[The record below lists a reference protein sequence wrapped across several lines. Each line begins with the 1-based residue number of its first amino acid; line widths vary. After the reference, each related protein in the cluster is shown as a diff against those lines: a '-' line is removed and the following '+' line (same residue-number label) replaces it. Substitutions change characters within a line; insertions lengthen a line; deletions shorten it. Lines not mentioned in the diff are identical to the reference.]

1 MKKFDSSKWIT
12 ENKHGSSFNNE
23 LITIFTEVFIQSSL
37 PKGILKENLSLQLE
51 AKISDVIKD
60 KVNKLPSN
68 VKDEFKEFQQSLQ
81 GDGVKLIDFLKT
93 AAATFKGV
101 DKKEI
106 PALLASLE
114 LKEGI
119 TEAKVEGVDSI
130 EALSSLQPTN
140 SFTWNQET
148 TELPSDNY
156 SVFGNSDNS
165 QSLIKGQSYT
175 LSPRTKT
182 GDINDTDI
190 RGILL
195 QNNAAREKTSKFKG
209 FIQKIKGKAKTNAVI
224 ALTLLTLMVPQ
235 MFGDSLNVAQDE
247 FKDAPIENIVA
258 QETGI
263 NLDNTLDLGD
273 KLSGG
278 GGGTDIVK
286 VLDIAGGDNPSEAG
300 VQGDFNNDKNSI
312 VTGGKFKTG
321 EYELSESEKDAYI
334 NQAFGAL
341 ASLMDAQIGDSDTKK
356 LTVNSNIIL
365 DYSGY
370 ISNSGED
377 ANKPNDG
384 TADLQKGREN
394 TALEIATAVKT
405 KIDQYQIDNYGK
417 IIIKVELNKID
428 NSGFE
433 NQDSQETS
441 DYLATQ
447 GFKVKTNVNLD
458 FDESGE
464 SIELVQNNFEYAEYD
479 VAGGGSPT
487 GKKVGGEID
496 GPIRKDDEEEKEDNE
511 VIIDPP
517 KDEEEIMKA
526 TRRNDQWAF
535 ILQKLKPA
543 TRGNEMDSL
552 DIYAMVEADQDL
564 QNLLAS
570 DLSTQDI
577 GFKNKVG
584 TGGDQVVD
592 EEGYISN
599 RALEI
604 SAKEA
609 TDQETRDLASLIL
622 FLRRNPDYLL
632 DKINS
637 FYSEDKQPLNKR
649 AKSKS
654 TFGKFTKGGIV
665 STAEIS
671 LKEMLGYNSLLN
683 ENEALWGKMVS
694 DDLIKQNLEWLIPVA
709 ASIWAGKGST
719 NDNVL
724 DLINRDNVSPQ
735 IQDKINK
742 MFPSTGKAGDNYDFL
757 PDVDRIAQYIDKNT
771 QNIKIA
777 LDQVNTNQEFDQFM
791 VSIVN
796 RFDSEYISRSE
807 ILGFFTNIANKLP
820 KDVNEV
826 GGYTTTT
833 TTDKSMEKIKAATD
847 IQRIEKLL
855 NVPAL
860 KTLLDKINNKNEFQQ
875 VVTYFINSIN
885 GLSNS
890 VKKSRL
896 ISVSNELRSQ
906 QQEPNFQDKVKD
918 IEPDEPVY
926 TLTKETFKSLA
937 EQLGYI
943 K

>member
-1 MKKFDSSKWIT
+1 MAKFDSSKWIT

-114 LKEGI
+114 LKEEI

-130 EALSSLQPTN
+130 EALSALKPTN

-458 FDESGE
+458 FDKSGE
-464 SIELVQNNFEYAEYD
+464 PIELVQNDFEYAKYD
-479 VAGGGSPT
+479 VIGGGRPT
-487 GKKVGGEID
+487 GDKVGGNPD
-496 GPIRKDDEEEKEDNE
+496 GPVKRDDEEEKKKDDNY
-511 VIIDPP
+511 VIDDP
-517 KDEEEIMKA
+517 KDEDEILKQ

-543 TRGNEMDSL
+543 SKGNEQDSL
-552 DIYAMVEADQDL
+552 DIYAMIETDEEL
-564 QNLLAS
+564 QILLSS
-570 DLSTQDI
+570 DLSTKDI

-584 TGGDQVVD
+584 TGGDAIVD
-592 EEGYISN
+592 KNSEISN
-599 RALEI
+599 RTLEI
-604 SAKEA
+604 TAKEA
-609 TDQETRDLASLIL
+609 DTQELRELASLIL
-622 FLRRNPDYLL
+622 FLRRKPDYLL

-637 FYSEDKQPLNKR
+637 FYPEDKQPLNKR

-654 TFGKFTKGGIV
+654 KYGKFTTGGG
-665 STAEIS
+665 
-671 LKEMLGYNSLLN
+671 LKEMLGYGQLLN
-683 ENEALWGKMVS
+683 ENEALWGKLVP
-694 DDLIKQNLEWLIPVA
+694 DDLIKQNLNWLVPAA
-709 ASIWAGKGST
+709 ASIWAGEGST
-719 NDNVL
+719 DTNVL
-724 DLINRDNVSPQ
+724 TIINQNNVN
-735 IQDKINK
+735 QDVLNKIK
-742 MFPSTGKAGDNYDFL
+742 KSFSTTGKAGDKYTFA
-757 PDVDRIAQYIDKNT
+757 PDVDRLAKVIVKNP
-771 QNIKIA
+771 QNIEVKI
-777 LDQVNTNQEFDQFM
+777 DQINTKIEFDEF
-791 VSIVN
+791 VTAIIN
-796 RFDSEYISRSE
+796 RFDKKYIIRGE
-807 ILGFFTNIANKLP
+807 VPGVLTQIANELP
-820 KDVNEV
+820 KDIKESINETTVDVEKVEDILELPAIKNVIDKVNSKE
-826 GGYTTTT
+826 
-833 TTDKSMEKIKAATD
+833 EF
-847 IQRIEKLL
+847 IQ
-855 NVPAL
+855 AL
-860 KTLLDKINNKNEFQQ
+860 RFFIDKIESIN
-875 VVTYFINSIN
+875 NSI
-885 GLSNS
+885 
-890 VKKSRL
+890 KKSYL
-896 ISVSNELRSQ
+896 NSLASNYRSQ
-906 QQEPNFQDKVKD
+906 QQTPDFKDKINTTNTTD
-918 IEPDEPVY
+918 PEGRTPVY
-926 TLTKETFKSLA
+926 IATKESFKSLA
-937 EQLGYI
+937 QQLGYI

>member
-114 LKEGI
+114 LKEEI

-130 EALSSLQPTN
+130 EALSALKPTN

-458 FDESGE
+458 FDKSGE
-464 SIELVQNNFEYAEYD
+464 PIELVQNDFEYAKYD
-479 VAGGGSPT
+479 VIGGGRPT
-487 GKKVGGEID
+487 GDKVGGNPD
-496 GPIRKDDEEEKEDNE
+496 GPVKRDDEEEKKKDDNY
-511 VIIDPP
+511 VIDDP
-517 KDEEEIMKA
+517 KDEDEILKQ

-543 TRGNEMDSL
+543 SKGNEQDSL
-552 DIYAMVEADQDL
+552 DIYAMIETDEEL
-564 QNLLAS
+564 QILLSS
-570 DLSTQDI
+570 DLSTKDI

-584 TGGDQVVD
+584 TGGDAIVD
-592 EEGYISN
+592 KNSEISN
-599 RALEI
+599 RTLEI
-604 SAKEA
+604 TAKEA
-609 TDQETRDLASLIL
+609 DTQELRELASLIL
-622 FLRRNPDYLL
+622 FLRRKPDYLL

-637 FYSEDKQPLNKR
+637 FYPEDKQPLNKR

-654 TFGKFTKGGIV
+654 KFGKFTQGDSG
-665 STAEIS
+665 
-671 LKEMLGYNSLLN
+671 LKEMLGYGQLLN
-683 ENEALWGKMVS
+683 ENEALWGKLVP
-694 DDLIKQNLEWLIPVA
+694 DDLIKQNLNWLVPAA
-709 ASIWAGKGST
+709 ASIWAGEGST
-719 NDNVL
+719 DTNVL
-724 DLINRDNVSPQ
+724 TIINQNNVN
-735 IQDKINK
+735 QDVLNKIK
-742 MFPSTGKAGDNYDFL
+742 KSFSTTGKAGDKYTFA
-757 PDVDRIAQYIDKNT
+757 PDVDRLAKVIAKNP
-771 QNIKIA
+771 QNIEVKI
-777 LDQVNTNQEFDQFM
+777 DQINTKIEFDEF
-791 VSIVN
+791 VTAIIN
-796 RFDSEYISRSE
+796 RFDKKYIIRGE
-807 ILGFFTNIANKLP
+807 VPGVLTQIANELP
-820 KDVNEV
+820 KDIKESINETTVDVEKVEDILELPAIKNVIDKVNSKE
-826 GGYTTTT
+826 
-833 TTDKSMEKIKAATD
+833 EF
-847 IQRIEKLL
+847 IQ
-855 NVPAL
+855 AL
-860 KTLLDKINNKNEFQQ
+860 RFFIDKIESIN
-875 VVTYFINSIN
+875 NSI
-885 GLSNS
+885 
-890 VKKSRL
+890 KKSYL
-896 ISVSNELRSQ
+896 NSLASNYRSQ
-906 QQEPNFQDKVKD
+906 QQTPDFKDKINTTNTTD
-918 IEPDEPVY
+918 PEGRTPVY
-926 TLTKETFKSLA
+926 IATKESFKSLA
-937 EQLGYI
+937 QQLGYI

>member
-1 MKKFDSSKWIT
+1 MKGFNSSKWIT
-12 ENKHGSSFNNE
+12 ENKHGTSFNNE
-23 LITIFTEVFIQSSL
+23 LTTIFTEIFIQSSL

-81 GDGVKLIDFLKT
+81 DDGVKLIDFLKT
-93 AAATFKGV
+93 AAATFKDV

-182 GDINDTDI
+182 GDTKDTDI

-195 QNNAAREKTSKFKG
+195 QNNAAKEKTSKFKG

-247 FKDAPIENIVA
+247 FKDTPIENVVA

-384 TADLQKGREN
+384 SADLQKGREN
-394 TALEIATAVKT
+394 TALEIATAVKV

-417 IIIKVELNKID
+417 TIIKVELNKID

-433 NQDSQETS
+433 SQDNQETS

-458 FDESGE
+458 FDESGTP
-464 SIELVQNNFEYAEYD
+464 IELVQNNFEYAEYD
-479 VAGGGSPT
+479 VTGGGSPT
-487 GKKVGGEID
+487 GKKTKPVD
-496 GPIRKDDEEEKEDNE
+496 PKKDDEEKKDDDNY
-511 VIIDPP
+511 VIDEP
-517 KDEEEIMKA
+517 KDEDEILKQ

-543 TRGNEMDSL
+543 SKGNEQDSL
-552 DIYAMVEADQDL
+552 DIYAMIEADEEL
-564 QNLLAS
+564 QILLSS
-570 DLSTQDI
+570 DLSTKDI

-584 TGGDQVVD
+584 TGGDAVVD
-592 EEGYISN
+592 KNSEISN
-599 RALEI
+599 RTLEI
-604 SAKEA
+604 TAKEA
-609 TDQETRDLASLIL
+609 DTQELRELASLIL
-622 FLRRNPDYLL
+622 FLRRKPDYLL

-637 FYSEDKQPLNKR
+637 FYPEDKQPLNKR

-654 TFGKFTKGGIV
+654 TFGKFTQGDSG
-665 STAEIS
+665 
-671 LKEMLGYNSLLN
+671 LKEMLGYGQLLN
-683 ENEALWGKMVS
+683 ENEALWGKLIP
-694 DDLIKQNLEWLIPVA
+694 DDLIKQNLNWLVPAA
-709 ASIWAGKGST
+709 ASIWAGEGST
-719 NDNVL
+719 DDNVL
-724 DLINRDNVSPQ
+724 AIINQNNVN
-735 IQDKINK
+735 QDVLNKIK
-742 MFPSTGKAGDNYDFL
+742 KSFPTTGKAGDKYTFA
-757 PDVDRIAQYIDKNT
+757 PDVDRLAKVVAKNP
-771 QNIKIA
+771 QNIEVKI
-777 LDQVNTNQEFDQFM
+777 DQINTKIEFDEF
-791 VSIVN
+791 VTAIIN
-796 RFDSEYISRSE
+796 RFDRKYITRGE
-807 ILGFFTNIANKLP
+807 VPGILTQIANDLP
-820 KDVNEV
+820 KDVKENINE
-826 GGYTTTT
+826 TTV
-833 TTDKSMEKIKAATD
+833 DVEKIED
-847 IQRIEKLL
+847 ILELPAIK
-855 NVPAL
+855 NVIDKVNNKDEFIQAL
-860 KTLLDKINNKNEFQQ
+860 RFFIDKIESIN
-875 VVTYFINSIN
+875 NSI
-885 GLSNS
+885 
-890 VKKSRL
+890 KKSYL
-896 ISVSNELRSQ
+896 NSLASNYRSQ
-906 QQEPNFQDKVKD
+906 QQTPDFKDKLNTTNTTDPKGRT
-918 IEPDEPVY
+918 PVY
-926 TLTKETFKSLA
+926 IATKESFKSLA
-937 EQLGYI
+937 QQLGYI

>member
-1 MKKFDSSKWIT
+1 MAKFDSSKWIT

-130 EALSSLQPTN
+130 EALSALKPTN

-458 FDESGE
+458 FDKSGE
-464 SIELVQNNFEYAEYD
+464 PIELVQNDFEYAKYD
-479 VAGGGSPT
+479 VIGGGRPT
-487 GKKVGGEID
+487 GDKVGGNPD
-496 GPIRKDDEEEKEDNE
+496 GPVKRDDEEEKKKDDNY
-511 VIIDPP
+511 VIDDP
-517 KDEEEIMKA
+517 KDEDEILKQ

-543 TRGNEMDSL
+543 SKGNEQDSL
-552 DIYAMVEADQDL
+552 DIYAMIETDEEL
-564 QNLLAS
+564 QILLSS
-570 DLSTQDI
+570 DLSTKDI

-584 TGGDQVVD
+584 TGGDAIVD
-592 EEGYISN
+592 KNSEISN
-599 RALEI
+599 RTLEI
-604 SAKEA
+604 TAKEA
-609 TDQETRDLASLIL
+609 DTQELRELASLIL
-622 FLRRNPDYLL
+622 FLRRKPDYLL

-637 FYSEDKQPLNKR
+637 FYPEDKQPLNKR

-654 TFGKFTKGGIV
+654 KFGKFTQGDSG
-665 STAEIS
+665 
-671 LKEMLGYNSLLN
+671 LKEMLGYGQLLN
-683 ENEALWGKMVS
+683 ENEALWGKLVP
-694 DDLIKQNLEWLIPVA
+694 DDLIKQNLNWLVPAA
-709 ASIWAGKGST
+709 ASIWAGEGST
-719 NDNVL
+719 DTNVL
-724 DLINRDNVSPQ
+724 TIINQNNVN
-735 IQDKINK
+735 QDVLNKIK
-742 MFPSTGKAGDNYDFL
+742 KSFSTTGKAGDKYTFA
-757 PDVDRIAQYIDKNT
+757 PDVDRLAKVIAKNP
-771 QNIKIA
+771 QNIEVKI
-777 LDQVNTNQEFDQFM
+777 DQINTKIEFDEF
-791 VSIVN
+791 VTAIIN
-796 RFDSEYISRSE
+796 RFDKKYIIRGE
-807 ILGFFTNIANKLP
+807 VPGVLTQIANELP
-820 KDVNEV
+820 KDIKESINETTVDVEKVEDILELPAIKNVIDKVNSKE
-826 GGYTTTT
+826 
-833 TTDKSMEKIKAATD
+833 EF
-847 IQRIEKLL
+847 IQ
-855 NVPAL
+855 AL
-860 KTLLDKINNKNEFQQ
+860 RFFIDKIESIN
-875 VVTYFINSIN
+875 NSI
-885 GLSNS
+885 
-890 VKKSRL
+890 KKSYL
-896 ISVSNELRSQ
+896 NSLASNYRSQ
-906 QQEPNFQDKVKD
+906 QQTPDFKDKINTTNTTD
-918 IEPDEPVY
+918 PEGRTPVY
-926 TLTKETFKSLA
+926 IATKESFKSLA
-937 EQLGYI
+937 QQLGYI

>member
-1 MKKFDSSKWIT
+1 MAKFDSSKWIT

-114 LKEGI
+114 LKEEI

-130 EALSSLQPTN
+130 EALSALKPTN

-458 FDESGE
+458 FDKSGE
-464 SIELVQNNFEYAEYD
+464 PIELVQNDFEYAKYD
-479 VAGGGSPT
+479 VIGGGRPT
-487 GKKVGGEID
+487 GDKVGGNPD
-496 GPIRKDDEEEKEDNE
+496 GPVKRDDEEEKKKDDNY
-511 VIIDPP
+511 VIDDP
-517 KDEEEIMKA
+517 KDEDEILKQ

-543 TRGNEMDSL
+543 SKGNEQDSL
-552 DIYAMVEADQDL
+552 DIYAMIETDEEL
-564 QNLLAS
+564 QILLSS
-570 DLSTQDI
+570 DLSTKDI

-584 TGGDQVVD
+584 TGGDAIVD
-592 EEGYISN
+592 KNSEISN
-599 RALEI
+599 RTLEI
-604 SAKEA
+604 TAKEA
-609 TDQETRDLASLIL
+609 DTQELRELASLIL
-622 FLRRNPDYLL
+622 FLRRKPDYLL

-637 FYSEDKQPLNKR
+637 FYPEDKQPLNKR

-654 TFGKFTKGGIV
+654 KFGKFTQGDSG
-665 STAEIS
+665 
-671 LKEMLGYNSLLN
+671 LKEMLGYGQLLN
-683 ENEALWGKMVS
+683 ENEALWGKLVP
-694 DDLIKQNLEWLIPVA
+694 DDLIKQNLNWLVPAA
-709 ASIWAGKGST
+709 ASIWAGEGST
-719 NDNVL
+719 DTNVL
-724 DLINRDNVSPQ
+724 TIINQNNVN
-735 IQDKINK
+735 QDVLNKIK
-742 MFPSTGKAGDNYDFL
+742 KSFSTTGKAGDKYTFA
-757 PDVDRIAQYIDKNT
+757 PDVDRLAKVIAKNP
-771 QNIKIA
+771 QNIEVKI
-777 LDQVNTNQEFDQFM
+777 DQINTKIEFDEF
-791 VSIVN
+791 VTAIIN
-796 RFDSEYISRSE
+796 RFDKKYIIRGE
-807 ILGFFTNIANKLP
+807 VPGVLTQIANELP
-820 KDVNEV
+820 KDIKESINETTVDVEKVEDILELPAIKNVIDKVNSKE
-826 GGYTTTT
+826 
-833 TTDKSMEKIKAATD
+833 EF
-847 IQRIEKLL
+847 IQ
-855 NVPAL
+855 AL
-860 KTLLDKINNKNEFQQ
+860 RFFIDKIESIN
-875 VVTYFINSIN
+875 NSI
-885 GLSNS
+885 
-890 VKKSRL
+890 KKSYL
-896 ISVSNELRSQ
+896 NSLASNYRSQ
-906 QQEPNFQDKVKD
+906 QQTPDFKDKINTTNTTD
-918 IEPDEPVY
+918 PEGRTPVY
-926 TLTKETFKSLA
+926 IATKESFKSLA
-937 EQLGYI
+937 QQLGYI